1 MISKT
6 KSASLFNLIPLMRPH
21 FIIAGLILYIFG
33 VLYAVL
39 TGAEI
44 SLPRAIFGYL
54 VLLPA
59 HLSVHFSNDYF
70 DVDVDHA
77 GSPTLFTG
85 GSGVLV
91 KYPELRPLAR
101 IIALSLM
108 PCSLI
113 LGLIF
118 MIVYDYSPWFML
130 FVLAGNLIGWFY
142 SAPPVRLV
150 SRGLGELALT
160 STVGFLIPGMGY
172 LATKGRFDAA
182 ALLFLLPLICF
193 GFMFTF
199 NVEIPDIEDDRR
211 GNKRTWVSLQ
221 GSNFGFIG
229 AGTLAALI
237 TLYFIVIYW
246 RRATIIPMDFRIPA
260 LISLIPTSIGL
271 YGFFKRPA
279 ERKLAIKVVN
289 SMLTSI
295 PLFFLLLDVYLVFL
309 LKQ

>member
-1 MISKT
+1 MIANR
-6 KSASLFNLIPLMRPH
+6 KSVSLLTLIPLMRPH
-21 FIIAGLILYIFG
+21 FIIAGVILYIFG

-39 TGAEI
+39 TGAGF
-44 SLPRAIFGYL
+44 SFPRALLGYL

-70 DVDVDHA
+70 DVDVDHP
-77 GSPTLFTG
+77 GSTTLFTG

-91 KYPELRPLAR
+91 KYPELRPIAR
-101 IIALSLM
+101 IIALGLM
-108 PCSLI
+108 PLSLL

-118 MIVYDYSPWFML
+118 MFIYNYSPWFML

-172 LATKGRFDAA
+172 LATKGSFDTAS
-182 ALLFLLPLICF
+182 LLFLLPSIFF
-193 GFMFTF
+193 GLMFTF

-211 GNKRTWVSLQ
+211 GNKRTWVSLK
-221 GSNFGFIG
+221 GSDFGFIG
-229 AGTLAALI
+229 AGVMAALVS
-237 TLYFIVIYW
+237 LYFLVVYW
-246 RRATIIPMDFRIPA
+246 QRATVFPLDFRIPA
-260 LISLIPTSIGL
+260 LISLLPTSIGL
-271 YGFFKRPA
+271 YGLFRRPE
-279 ERKLAIKVVN
+279 ERKAAIKIVN

-295 PLFFLLLDVYLVFL
+295 PLFFLILDIYLVYLL
-309 LKQ
+309 RQ

>member
-1 MISKT
+1 MIT
-6 KSASLFNLIPLMRPH
+6 KRQPVPLISLIPLMRPH

-39 TGAEI
+39 TGADF
-44 SLPRAIFGYL
+44 SFPRALLGYL

-70 DVDVDHA
+70 DVGVDHP
-77 GSPTLFTG
+77 GSTTLFTG

-91 KYPELRPLAR
+91 KHPELRPVAR
-101 IIALSLM
+101 MIALGLM
-108 PCSLI
+108 PCSLV
-113 LGLIF
+113 LGLVF
-118 MIVYDYSPWFML
+118 MFIYDYSPWFML

-160 STVGFLIPGMGY
+160 STVGFLVPGMGY

-182 ALLFLLPLICF
+182 SLLFLLPSIFF
-193 GFMFTF
+193 GFVFTF

-211 GNKRTWVSLQ
+211 GNKRTWVSLK

-229 AGTLAALI
+229 AGLMAVMV
-237 TLYFIVIYW
+237 TLYFLAVHW
-246 RRATIIPMDFRIPA
+246 TGAGGFPLDFRIPA
-260 LISLIPTSIGL
+260 IISLLPASIGL
-271 YGFFKRPA
+271 YGLVKRPV
-279 ERKLAIKVVN
+279 ERKAALRIVN

-295 PLFFLLLDVYLVFL
+295 PAFFLILDIYLVYLL
-309 LKQ
+309 RQ

>member
-1 MISKT
+1 
-6 KSASLFNLIPLMRPH
+6 
-21 FIIAGLILYIFG
+21 
-33 VLYAVL
+33 
-39 TGAEI
+39 
-44 SLPRAIFGYL
+44 
-54 VLLPA
+54 
-59 HLSVHFSNDYF
+59 
-70 DVDVDHA
+70 
-77 GSPTLFTG
+77 
-85 GSGVLV
+85 
-91 KYPELRPLAR
+91 
-101 IIALSLM
+101 LM